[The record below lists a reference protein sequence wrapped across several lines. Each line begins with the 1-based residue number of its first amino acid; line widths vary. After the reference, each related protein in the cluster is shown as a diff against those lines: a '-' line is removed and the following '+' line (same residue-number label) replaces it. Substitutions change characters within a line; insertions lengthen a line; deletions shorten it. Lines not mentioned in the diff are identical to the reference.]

1 MRRFNSKAAIVLLLL
16 TVYAFLVNATHYHRL
31 ERPLHS
37 PLAARVAGGSEPAHS
52 SGQDGAPH
60 CLLCQLQRE
69 FVSDPAYS
77 LVSLVAPLSV
87 SAHRTS
93 FVDSYR
99 YLACLSLSSRAP
111 PRI

>member
-31 ERPLHS
+31 ERALRF
-37 PLAARVAGGSEPAHS
+37 PLAVRVASGGETANVP
-52 SGQDGAPH
+52 GQDGAPH

-69 FVSDPAYS
+69 FISDPAYS
-77 LVSLVAPLSV
+77 LVSLIVPLSV
-87 SAHRTS
+87 SAHRASVT
-93 FVDSYR
+93 DSYR